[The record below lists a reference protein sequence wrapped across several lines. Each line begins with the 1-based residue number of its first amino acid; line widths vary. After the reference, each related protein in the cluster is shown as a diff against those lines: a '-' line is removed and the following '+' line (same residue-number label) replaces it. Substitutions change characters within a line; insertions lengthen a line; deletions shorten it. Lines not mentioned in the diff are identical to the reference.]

1 MYPFGQV
8 FICLLCNKDI
18 LFFSVNLLQTT
29 AIPEEKNLRVKCEV
43 VLVPSGNSA
52 GEQVSKLQKIK
63 DPSEHSDDHSE
74 F

>member
-1 MYPFGQV
+1 MK
-8 FICLLCNKDI
+8 I
-18 LFFSVNLLQTT
+18 LQTT

-52 GEQVSKLQKIK
+52 GEQVKKLQKIK

>member
-1 MYPFGQV
+1 M
-8 FICLLCNKDI
+8 
-18 LFFSVNLLQTT
+18 FSSAFSAIKISCFSSVKILQTT

>member
-1 MYPFGQV
+1 MFSSTSSA
-8 FICLLCNKDI
+8 IKISKISC
-18 LFFSVNLLQTT
+18 FFSVNILQTT